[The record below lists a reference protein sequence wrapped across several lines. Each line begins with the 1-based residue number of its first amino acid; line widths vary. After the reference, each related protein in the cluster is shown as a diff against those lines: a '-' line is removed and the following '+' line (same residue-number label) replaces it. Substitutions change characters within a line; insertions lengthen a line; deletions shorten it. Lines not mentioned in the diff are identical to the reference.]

1 MKNNNQTKQRVV
13 IIGAGF
19 GGLRA
24 ARSLAKAPVEVTL
37 LDRNNYHLFQ
47 PLLYQVATAS
57 LSDDEIAQPVRA
69 MFNRQRNLEFR
80 MAEVRGVDLDA
91 RVVDT
96 SVGRV
101 EYDYLVVAAGG
112 VTNFFGMQSVEQ
124 RGFGLKGAPDADA
137 IRNHLLELCEQAL
150 YERNPQRRRKLLTFV
165 VAGGGP
171 TGVESAG
178 ALAELVRNVL
188 PRDYPGLDWGEARVI
203 LLEAGTRLLPA
214 MPEGLAD
221 YTLRTLRA
229 KGVEVRFNAGVTGY
243 DGSRITLKEGE
254 PIDTNTLIWAAG
266 VKATPLVA
274 GLPLEKG
281 AQGRV
286 KVLPTLQAPGYPEVF
301 VIGDA
306 AFLLDEDGKPLP
318 MVAPVAMQQGVQAA
332 RNLLRQMNGEPPAN
346 FHYRDP
352 GTMAT
357 IGRSQAV
364 AWIGPLR
371 LRGLIAW
378 LAWVVVHIYQLVGF
392 RNRVMV
398 LLDWAWNY
406 IVYDRPVRMINRS
419 PREEPAKITPAGG

>member
-1 MKNNNQTKQRVV
+1 
-13 IIGAGF
+13 
-19 GGLRA
+19 
-24 ARSLAKAPVEVTL
+24 
-37 LDRNNYHLFQ
+37 
-47 PLLYQVATAS
+47 
-57 LSDDEIAQPVRA
+57 
-69 MFNRQRNLEFR
+69 
-80 MAEVRGVDLDA
+80 VRGVDLDA
-91 RVVDT
+91 RIVET

-112 VTNFFGMQSVEQ
+112 VTNFFGMESVER
-124 RGFGLKGAPDADA
+124 RGLGLKGAPDADA

-150 YERNPQRRRKLLTFV
+150 YERNPQGRRKLLTFV

-178 ALAELVRNVL
+178 AMAELVRNGL

-203 LLEAGTRLLPA
+203 LLEAAGRLLPA
-214 MPEGLAD
+214 MPESLGD

-229 KGVEVRFNAGVTGY
+229 KGVEVRFNAGMTGF

-254 PIDTNTLIWAAG
+254 PIETNTLIWAAG
-266 VKATPLVA
+266 VKASPLEA

-286 KVLPTLQAPGYPEVF
+286 KVLPTLQVPGHPEAF

-306 AFLLDEDGKPLP
+306 AFLPDEDGKPLP

-332 RNLLRQMNGEPPAN
+332 RNLLRQMNGKPLED
-346 FHYRDP
+346 FHYHDP

-392 RNRVMV
+392 RNRLMV

-406 IVYDRPVRMINRS
+406 IVYDRPVRMINRVS
-419 PREEPAKITPAGG
+419 HDRTGNVHHFSG